1 MTYMKNIYIKFQT
14 ISPIPYK
21 ILKLILTYFLLSYCN
36 IMKIKLIKVNLHYKL
51 INNEDI
57 NKLFYFV

>member
-14 ISPIPYK
+14 IPPIPYK
-21 ILKLILTYFLLSYCN
+21 ILKLILTHILLSYCN
-36 IMKIKLIKVNLHYKL
+36 IMKIKLIKVNHRYKS

-57 NKLFYFV
+57 NKLFYFI